1 MAFGQIS
8 KVFIMKTEDFGWTMA
23 IVFLGMIGNL
33 SYTMAVKWVS
43 PTKANVFRSF
53 EVILNFLL
61 QIFLED
67 KPFHPTSIIGIFFL
81 LMAVL
86 ATGFEKEVMKK
97 NLSPW
102 I

>member
-1 MAFGQIS
+1 MRNLFDL
-8 KVFIMKTEDFGWTMA
+8 KTEDAGWTMA
-23 IVFLGMIGNL
+23 IVFLGIAGNC
-33 SYTMAVKWVS
+33 SYTLALKWVS

-67 KPFHPTSIIGIFFL
+67 KPFHPTSIIGILSL
-81 LMAVL
+81 LMAVC
-86 ATGFEKEVMKK
+86 ATGFEREVMKK
-97 NLSPW
+97 NLHPW